1 MIEGESA
8 EHVEKMLEGFKSEGV
23 LYLVALK
30 TYSLYEHTF
39 TTEQQEETFE
49 AMKADQ
55 YWIEVISPHGRS
67 APGEVTSNADPHALL
82 DAETRALPPYQRYQ
96 KAVEKS
102 SEFIE
107 PRIPI
112 IRL

>member
-1 MIEGESA
+1 MIEAES
-8 EHVEKMLEGFKSEGV
+8 VEQLDKMLEGFKSEGV

-30 TYSLYEHTF
+30 IYSLYEHTF

-55 YWIEVISPHGRS
+55 YWIEVISPSGRLV
-67 APGEVTSNADPHALL
+67 PGEVPRALL